1 MFSGMELVFVVERT
15 DIIRDGI
22 VVVGTTVGFEIQ
34 IEFHLMI
41 PSILVD
47 V

>member
-1 MFSGMELVFVVERT
+1 MFSGMKLVFVVERT

-22 VVVGTTVGFEIQ
+22 VVVGTTVGFKIQ
-34 IEFHLMI
+34 IEIHLMI
-41 PSILVD
+41 PSVLVD